1 MSKVA
6 VVMAREFRSTVRRKS
21 YLIVTFGM
29 PFFAALYFGMVG
41 LLPAYF
47 MAQSGKSRKEA
58 GVVDLAGVIRWE
70 EAGAA
75 GKVLEE
81 AQNLVEKVARGRSPE
96 IKGNR
101 VAQAILE
108 KVAAPVRFR
117 SIATRKEAIEALRAG
132 TIDRFYVIPADY
144 LATGAVETYQGSDVG
159 LGIGRSKSNRALARF
174 LSRSLMSGR
183 LADDLLRRVEDPIE
197 ADAAKTFVLGEG
209 GAIEPLDTGERIARL
224 AIPGVFGILL
234 LMSLMTSAGYLLQG
248 VSEEKENRVI
258 EVILSSVRPQELL
271 FGKLLGLGGA
281 GLLQLF
287 VWVAVTSLATSLVA
301 AAALAVLDIRLFAS
315 CLVFFILGY
324 LLIGGLMTGTGALG
338 TNARETQQLA
348 AVWSIA
354 TVLPPALTW
363 MSILDDPN
371 GWVARGLGWFPL
383 SAPITMMMRMA
394 TGKVPLWDVL
404 LAVAILAASVYLALR
419 LTARLFRLGLLLYG
433 KRPTLREIAR
443 QLRHA

>member
-1 MSKVA
+1 MNKIG
-6 VVMAREFRSTVRRKS
+6 VVMSREFLSTVRRKS

-29 PFFAALYFGMVG
+29 PFFAALYFGLVTVV
-41 LLPAYF
+41 PAYF
-47 MAQSGKSRKEA
+47 MAQSGKSRKDPA
-58 GVVDLAGVIRWE
+58 IVDLAGVVRWE
-70 EAGAA
+70 ESGEA
-75 GKVLEE
+75 GKVLEDP
-81 AQNLVEKVARGRSPE
+81 AKLAEKMTRSGAPGV
-96 IKGNR
+96 KGSKM
-101 VAQAILE
+101 AEAILE
-108 KVAAPVRFR
+108 SVAAPVHFR
-117 SIATRKEAIEALRAG
+117 RIDTREEAIEALRAES
-132 TIDRFYVIPADY
+132 IDRFYVIPPDY
-144 LATGAVETYQGSDVG
+144 LETGAVETYQGRDAG
-159 LGIGRSKSNRALARF
+159 LGFGRSKSNRALGRL
-174 LSRSLMSGR
+174 LSRSLMSER
-183 LADDLLRRVEDPIE
+183 LPQDLRRRVEEPIE
-197 ADAAKTFVLGEG
+197 AEAAKTFVLGED

-287 VWVAVTSLATSLVA
+287 VWVAVSSLATSLVA
-301 AAALAVLDIRLFAS
+301 AAALAVLDFKLFAS

-338 TNARETQQLA
+338 TTARESQQLA

-363 MSILDDPN
+363 MSILDEPN

-394 TGKVPLWDVL
+394 TGKVPWWDVL
-404 LAVAILAASVYLALR
+404 VAVLILIASVYLSLR
-419 LTARLFRLGLLLYG
+419 VTARLFRLGLLMYG
-433 KRPTLREIAR
+433 KRPTLREIVR